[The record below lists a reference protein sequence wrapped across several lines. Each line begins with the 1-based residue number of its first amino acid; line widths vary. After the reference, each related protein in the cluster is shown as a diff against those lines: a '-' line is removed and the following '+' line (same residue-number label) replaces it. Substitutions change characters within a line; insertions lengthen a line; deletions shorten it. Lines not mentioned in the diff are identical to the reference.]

1 MVPRSV
7 QRKPPSLKWD
17 GVGQDTQT
25 HDGGV
30 RGTGFF
36 CEVWQL
42 PYLTISLFPGTSQT
56 QGIPSLPKGKRKQPM
71 RLGWGGGFKT
81 GTGGRESSPLPRALF
96 FAPSESFHW

>member
-71 RLGWGGGFKT
+71 RLGGGGVVLR
-81 GTGGRESSPLPRALF
+81 RELGAGSPRPFL
-96 FAPSESFHW
+96 